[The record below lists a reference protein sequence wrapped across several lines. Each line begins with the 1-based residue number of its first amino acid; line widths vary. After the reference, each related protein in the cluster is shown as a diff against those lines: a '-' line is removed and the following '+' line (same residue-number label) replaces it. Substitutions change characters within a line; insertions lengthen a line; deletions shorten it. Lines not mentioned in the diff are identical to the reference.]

1 MEQVQK
7 RGRGRPPKRSKLSP
21 VNITVIEIPSINID
35 TTELD
40 TTDILDTKEE
50 RRGKPRTRPFGPKM
64 KNGRPKK
71 IVSPDETQEKKI
83 KKNRKDPSQRH
94 IINEDLYKKK
104 LADIERLRQIAK
116 ERSQHKD
123 IIIRREPI
131 TISIC

>member
-7 RGRGRPPKRSKLSP
+7 RGRGRPPKRAKLSP
-21 VNITVIEIPSINID
+21 MNITVIEIPSIID
-35 TTELD
+35 KELD
-40 TTDILDTKEE
+40 TIVQKEE

-71 IVSPDETQEKKI
+71 IVSPDEPQEKKI

-94 IINEDLYKKK
+94 IINEDLYKKR

-116 ERSQHKD
+116 ERSQYKD
-123 IIIRREPI
+123 MIIRREPI

>member
-7 RGRGRPPKRSKLSP
+7 RGRGRPPKRAKLSP
-21 VNITVIEIPSINID
+21 INITVIEIPSINMID
-35 TTELD
+35 TTD
-40 TTDILDTKEE
+40 TIEKKEE

-71 IVSPDETQEKKI
+71 IVFPEGTDEPQEKKI

-116 ERSQHKD
+116 ERSQHKEM
-123 IIIRREPI
+123 IIRREPI